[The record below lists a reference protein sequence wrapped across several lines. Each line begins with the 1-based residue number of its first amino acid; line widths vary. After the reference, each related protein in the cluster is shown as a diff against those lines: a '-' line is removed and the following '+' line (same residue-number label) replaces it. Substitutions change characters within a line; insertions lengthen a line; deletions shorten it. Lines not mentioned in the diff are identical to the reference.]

1 MASIGSPLSDIPQS
15 PDSSQNTAD
24 SHILHEAVMKARTE
38 QDEIL
43 EKTLQPY
50 SAKGLRTVEVARLAV
65 LEAENAWIQAG
76 GKLGV

>member
-1 MASIGSPLSDIPQS
+1 
-15 PDSSQNTAD
+15 
-24 SHILHEAVMKARTE
+24 MKARTE